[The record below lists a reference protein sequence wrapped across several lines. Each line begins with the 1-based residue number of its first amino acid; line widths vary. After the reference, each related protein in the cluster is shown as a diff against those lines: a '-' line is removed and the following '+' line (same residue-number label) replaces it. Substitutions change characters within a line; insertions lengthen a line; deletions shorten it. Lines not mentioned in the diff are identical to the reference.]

1 MSDTIQIL
9 SVALNRDMDALK
21 QVSQNLT
28 NTHTSGYK
36 SVSNVQSMDFSSN
49 VLSTETEKN
58 TKQLNFNWQNGTL
71 KPTERALDVAITGNA
86 FFTIKMNNAL
96 LYTRN
101 GSFHLNNEGMLMTK
115 SGQPVLSES
124 GEVYLSDPNNIK
136 ISETGIVSQNGEEQA
151 QLKLISFINT
161 DNIEA
166 IGSGIWQT
174 SESNTTISEKFSI
187 TQGYLE
193 TSNVD
198 ATAEMVKMM
207 ELSKHFSSVQKALLA
222 YDQMQDIGINKFGQ

>member
-1 MSDTIQIL
+1 MGDIIQVL
-9 SVALNRDMDALK
+9 SVALNRDMAALK

-36 SVSNVQSMDFSSN
+36 SVSNVQGTNFSSN
-49 VLSTETEKN
+49 VLSTETEGK

-71 KPTERALDVAITGNA
+71 KPTERSLDVAITGNA
-86 FFTIKMNNAL
+86 FFTIKMNNGL

-124 GEVYLSDPNNIK
+124 GEVYLNDPHNIK
-136 ISETGIVSQNGEEQA
+136 VSETGVISQNGEEHA
-151 QLKLISFINT
+151 QLKLVSFISA

-166 IGSGIWQT
+166 IGAGIWQT
-174 SESNTTISEKFSI
+174 SELNTTTANKFSI
-187 TQGYLE
+187 NQGYLE